1 MRLLLFFLTYFV
13 GRQIMAFIDKAK
25 SLILDYYM
33 REFGTR
39 EARGEFQDLTD
50 VGLMYTHYYVTDDF
64 SGDELKRYNVSVAEQ
79 INPCDHQ
86 VSVNLLDK
94 VIRVEINGK
103 IVSAVQ
109 CTEEQMLEFL
119 DCMDFESLM
128 WMPEEAHP
136 KIIDII
142 RQEAA

>member
-1 MRLLLFFLTYFV
+1 
-13 GRQIMAFIDKAK
+13 MAFIDEAK

-119 DCMDFESLM
+119 ACMDFESLM

>member
-1 MRLLLFFLTYFV
+1 
-13 GRQIMAFIDKAK
+13 MAFIEKAK
-25 SLILDYYM
+25 SMILDYYM

-64 SGDELKRYNVSVAEQ
+64 SEDELKRYNVSVAEQ

-128 WMPEEAHP
+128 WMPEEAHQ

>member
-1 MRLLLFFLTYFV
+1 
-13 GRQIMAFIDKAK
+13 MAFIEEAK
-25 SLILDYYM
+25 SMILDYYM

-50 VGLMYTHYYVTDDF
+50 VDLMYTHYYVTDDF
-64 SGDELKRYNVSVAEQ
+64 SEDELKRYNVSVAEQ